1 MTFQFKIE
9 HPSGLSCDLGKLN
22 GLLLE
27 LGEDGRLGKEGHV
40 ENHEH
45 TPEIELD

>member
-1 MTFQFKIE
+1 MTYITCQVEIE
-9 HPSGLSCDLGKLN
+9 HPIGLSCDLGKLD

-27 LGEDGRLGKEGHV
+27 LGEDGRLEKRGHM

-45 TPEIELD
+45 TP